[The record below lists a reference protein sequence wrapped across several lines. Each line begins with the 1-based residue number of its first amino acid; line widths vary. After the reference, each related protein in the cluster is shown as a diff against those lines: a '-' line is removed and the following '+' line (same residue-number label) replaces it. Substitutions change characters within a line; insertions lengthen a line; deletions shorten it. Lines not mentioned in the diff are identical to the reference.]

1 MQRDPVGELVAA
13 TFRELGGVEPQGV
26 SRTAVLEKGFFAGL
40 QFRSGHLRAVWF
52 AESGIVKFYGANG
65 RLARKIKVDERAKG
79 AA

>member
-13 TFRELGGVEPQGV
+13 TFRELGGGDPLSV
-26 SRTAVLEKGFFAGL
+26 SRTAFIEKGFFAGF
-40 QFRSGHLRAVWF
+40 QFRSGDLRAVWF

-65 RLARKIKVDERAKG
+65 KLAKKATVDGRAKG

>member
-13 TFRELGGVEPQGV
+13 TFRELGGTEPQGV
-26 SRTAVLEKGFFAGL
+26 SRTVFHEKGFFAGF
-40 QFRSGHLRAVWF
+40 QFRSGDLRAVWF

-65 RLARKIKVDERAKG
+65 RLARKVSVDERARG